1 MSKESDGVGNIEYYL
16 DINGV
21 DKVVSVMKYVFD
33 ALTPNGS
40 ERKVV
45 SIKYTKKSGYSC
57 EEAKLLCEK
66 LMMMLETTDWRG
78 ENNVY

>member
-1 MSKESDGVGNIEYYL
+1 MSKESDEVGNIEYYL
-16 DINGV
+16 DINTI
-21 DKVVSVMKYVFD
+21 DNVVSVMKYVFD

-45 SIKYTKKSGYSC
+45 SIKYTKKSGYTYD
-57 EEAKLLCEK
+57 EAKHLCEN
-66 LMMMLETTDWRG
+66 LLGMLETTDWRG

>member
-1 MSKESDGVGNIEYYL
+1 MSKGDHGIGNPEYYL
-16 DINGV
+16 DINTV
-21 DKVVSVMKYVFD
+21 DKVISVMKYVFD

-45 SIKYTKKSGYSC
+45 SIKYNKKSGYTYA
-57 EEAKLLCEK
+57 EAKGLFEK
-66 LMMMLETTDWRG
+66 LLMMLESTDLRG

>member
-1 MSKESDGVGNIEYYL
+1 MSKGSNGVGNPEYYL
-16 DINGV
+16 DINTV
-21 DKVVSVMKYVFD
+21 DRVVSVMKYVFD

-45 SIKYTKKSGYSC
+45 SIKYTKKSGYTYD
-57 EEAKLLCEK
+57 EAKHLCEN
-66 LMMMLETTDWRG
+66 LLGMLETTDWRG

>member
-1 MSKESDGVGNIEYYL
+1 MSKGSNGVGNPEYYL
-16 DINGV
+16 DINTV
-21 DKVVSVMKYVFD
+21 DRVVSVMKYVFD

-45 SIKYTKKSGYSC
+45 SIKYTKKSGYTYD
-57 EEAKLLCEK
+57 EAKNLCEN
-66 LMMMLETTDWRG
+66 LLGMLETTDWRG